1 MHIVIKS
8 TTSQQAFLSSV
19 FAHERTTI
27 SWILDNEVIPAA
39 VLYIDFTY
47 EEEGYYFSSI
57 IKQPVLVNAVIETTY
72 SFPKNAVRFNGWYG
86 FMLHNKLEVA
96 SKQQLLVDE
105 IAVIMKEVNIK
116 LLQAPDEPGMLT
128 ARVVA
133 MIINE
138 AYYGLGDGISS
149 KTAIDTAMKLGTNY
163 PFGPFEWSELIG
175 LKKVYQ
181 LLSKLAETN
190 HRYTVAPA
198 MEKELGIK
206 KTAITF

>member
-8 TTSQQAFLSSV
+8 TTNQQSFLSSV
-19 FAHERTTI
+19 FAHSSATFN
-27 SWILDNEVIPAA
+27 WILDKEVIPDAD
-39 VLYIDFTY
+39 LYIDFTF
-47 EEEGYYFSSI
+47 EEEGYFFSSI
-57 IKQPVLVNAVIETTY
+57 TNKPVLVNAVIETTD
-72 SFPKNAVRFNGWYG
+72 SLPKNAVRFNGWHG

-96 SKQQLLVDE
+96 SKQPLLLE
-105 IAVIMKEVNIK
+105 QIAVIMSKIDFK

-175 LKKVYQ
+175 LKKVYM
-181 LLSKLAETN
+181 LLSKLAETSL
-190 HRYTVAPA
+190 RYTVAPA
-198 MEKELGIK
+198 MEEELGIK
-206 KTAITF
+206 